1 MCVCVFLFLGDLRGR
16 SHQSRFL
23 LNSERAKMAIYQRD
37 RAPSIRMPHS
47 GHTSFPDQYPSRVCV
62 RAGVCVQSRP
72 IALLPVCANY
82 SPAKTLDRLD
92 KRMQSTQ
99 WAAGLL
105 ITCGAFWGCEV
116 FI

>member
-1 MCVCVFLFLGDLRGR
+1 M
-16 SHQSRFL
+16 
-23 LNSERAKMAIYQRD
+23 
-37 RAPSIRMPHS
+37 
-47 GHTSFPDQYPSRVCV
+47 
-62 RAGVCVQSRP
+62 QSRP